1 MSGPLRSDPP
11 TPAPSALQRLEE
23 ICMSFEKEWKAG
35 GRPPLA
41 RYAARA
47 AEADRPVAMREL
59 LGIELECRQALG
71 EVPTEEEYRARF
83 PLCAEA
89 VAAAFAREN
98 RGASAPL
105 PAAPVA
111 DLPPELANH
120 PKFRIVRELGRGGMG
135 VVYLAEHKEMKQLRA
150 VKVINKELLERP
162 GVLARFK
169 EEIHNAARLV
179 HSNIVI
185 AHDAERVGGL
195 HLLVMEYVEGES
207 LAQVL
212 ESRGPLSVLRAC
224 NCVCQAANGLQHAFE
239 QSMVHRDIKPHNL
252 MLTPRGRVKILDFG
266 LARVV
271 SEHSS
276 VSHRTPSDALMGTP
290 AYIAPEQAQD
300 ARTADIRADI
310 YSLGCTLYCLL
321 AGHPPF
327 QEKTLMEVLMA
338 HMYQEPKPLRELR
351 PDVPEEVAVAVARMM
366 AKQPA
371 HRFQTPAEVVR
382 ALTPFGKLGR
392 REEDPAPVAAPHR
405 ATSSDTGTVSLANTN
420 AGAPGDPRTASVV
433 REQASSRSAGTQA
446 RRFYRQGGIAAAI
459 AAGLVFL
466 VVGALCLGI
475 LNNTN
480 SFTETK
486 RAPGVIPNEDG
497 PGGNGKAKQGG
508 GGKEEDKTTDTG
520 KGKENVT
527 DNGNGQDK
535 AAGASKGQD
544 KVAEIDKEKKKDA
557 VPGKEE
563 DNAAKDARLKRL
575 MRWTMDFNTT
585 DGNDYAQQLD
595 GLGAILAVP
604 DPEKKGEYLVIRDL
618 KARPVKP
625 VPEDVALLHQ
635 IFWRDKDA
643 RSIVSLASA
652 LGLRRMP
659 TEIVA
664 FFPTELEAK
673 LLDMELKAANKP
685 EEEIRETKFGVRHV
699 GGKYVPVVISQR

>member
-1 MSGPLRSDPP
+1 MSGPLRSDPLA
-11 TPAPSALQRLEE
+11 PAPSALRRLEK
-23 ICMSFEKEWKAG
+23 ICLSFEEEWKAG
-35 GRPPLA
+35 HRPPLA
-41 RYAARA
+41 RYVARA
-47 AEADRPVAMREL
+47 AEADRLVAMREL
-59 LGIELECRQALG
+59 LGIELECRIALG
-71 EVPTEEEYRARF
+71 EVPTPEEYRARF

-89 VAAAFAREN
+89 VVSAFAREN
-98 RGASAPL
+98 QGASASP
-105 PAAPVA
+105 PSAAVA

-120 PKFRIVRELGRGGMG
+120 PRYLILRELGEGGMG
-135 VVYLAEHKEMKQLRA
+135 IVYLAEHKVMKQLRA
-150 VKVINKELLERP
+150 VKVISKELLERP
-162 GVLARFK
+162 GVPERFG
-169 EEIHNAARLV
+169 EEIRNAARLS
-179 HSNIVI
+179 HPNIVT
-185 AHDAERVGGL
+185 AHDAEQAGGL

-207 LAQVL
+207 LAQVVKR
-212 ESRGPLSVLRAC
+212 RGPLPLRNAC
-224 NCVCQAANGLQHAFE
+224 NYTCQAALGLQYAFE
-239 QSMVHRDIKPHNL
+239 QGMVHRDIKPHNL

-271 SEHSS
+271 SEQSS
-276 VSHRTPSDALMGTP
+276 VSHRTSVSHLTPPGALMGTP
-290 AYIAPEQAQD
+290 AYIAPEQVQD

-327 QEKTLMEVLMA
+327 QEDTLMKVLMA
-338 HMYQEPKPLRELR
+338 HLYQEPTPLRELR
-351 PDVPEEVAVAVARMM
+351 PDVPEGVAVVVARMM
-366 AKQPA
+366 AKDSA
-371 HRFQTPAEVVR
+371 HRFQTPSEVVR
-382 ALTPFGKLGR
+382 ALTPFGRPGR
-392 REEDPAPVAAPHR
+392 RGDRPAPVTAP
-405 ATSSDTGTVSLANTN
+405 
-420 AGAPGDPRTASVV
+420 VV

-459 AAGLVFL
+459 AAGLILL

-475 LNNTN
+475 LNNTI

-497 PGGNGKAKQGG
+497 SGGNGADSDNGKAKQGG

-535 AAGASKGQD
+535 AAGVSKGKD

-575 MRWTMDFNTT
+575 MRWSMDFNTR
-585 DGNDYAQQLD
+585 DGNDYARQLD

-625 VPEDVALLHQ
+625 VSEDVAKLQQFFL
-635 IFWRDKDA
+635 RDKDA
-643 RSIVSLASA
+643 RSITSLASA
-652 LGLRRMP
+652 LGLKRTS
-659 TEIVA
+659 TEIVV

-699 GGKYVPVVISQR
+699 GGQYEPYLISTR